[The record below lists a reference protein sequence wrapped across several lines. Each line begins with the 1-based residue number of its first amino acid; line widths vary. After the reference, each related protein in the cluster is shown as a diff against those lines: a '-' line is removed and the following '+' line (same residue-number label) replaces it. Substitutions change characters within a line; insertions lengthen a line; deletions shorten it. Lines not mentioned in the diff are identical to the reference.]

1 MSRCRRVGKWHL
13 FVAEG
18 WGETYFPQQQSAPAE
33 CSMLLF
39 LRENVVLLLIPGD
52 SGELQDEQIFYSTIT
67 GMHRPRPDGHLTTLT
82 RFRCVAC

>member
-1 MSRCRRVGKWHL
+1 MLHTS
-13 FVAEG
+13 FSES
-18 WGETYFPQQQSAPAE
+18 SA
-33 CSMLLF
+33 LLF
-39 LRENVVLLLIPGD
+39 LTENGVVLLRLGD